1 MKIVVLDGF
10 TLNPGDLSWEGL
22 EQFGA
27 VEVHERTPA
36 DRILE
41 RAKDAAC
48 IFTNKAPL
56 TEETL
61 NQLPALRFIGVL
73 ATGYNVIDIGAAK
86 KRGITVCNVPD
97 YSTYSVAQLCF
108 ALLLELCQHV
118 QQHADAVKNG
128 SWTLAPDWCF
138 TVTPLQELYDKTIGI
153 IGFGKIG
160 QKVADIAGAFGMKVA
175 AHSRT
180 KTDQS
185 HRQHFSW
192 VTLPQLFEQSDV
204 VTLHCPLTPETT
216 GLIHKENLH
225 RMKRSAYL
233 LNTARGPLV
242 VEKDLAAALNE
253 GRIAGAGL
261 DVLSVEP
268 PKENNPLLEAK
279 NCIITPHIAWA
290 TKEARRRLMDA
301 SAANL
306 EVFLKGQPV
315 NVVS

>member
-27 VEVHERTPA
+27 VEVHDRTPA

-118 QQHADAVKNG
+118 
-128 SWTLAPDWCF
+128 
-138 TVTPLQELYDKTIGI
+138 
-153 IGFGKIG
+153 
-160 QKVADIAGAFGMKVA
+160 
-175 AHSRT
+175 
-180 KTDQS
+180 
-185 HRQHFSW
+185 
-192 VTLPQLFEQSDV
+192 
-204 VTLHCPLTPETT
+204 
-216 GLIHKENLH
+216 
-225 RMKRSAYL
+225 
-233 LNTARGPLV
+233 
-242 VEKDLAAALNE
+242 
-253 GRIAGAGL
+253 
-261 DVLSVEP
+261 
-268 PKENNPLLEAK
+268 
-279 NCIITPHIAWA
+279 
-290 TKEARRRLMDA
+290 
-301 SAANL
+301 
-306 EVFLKGQPV
+306 
-315 NVVS
+315 